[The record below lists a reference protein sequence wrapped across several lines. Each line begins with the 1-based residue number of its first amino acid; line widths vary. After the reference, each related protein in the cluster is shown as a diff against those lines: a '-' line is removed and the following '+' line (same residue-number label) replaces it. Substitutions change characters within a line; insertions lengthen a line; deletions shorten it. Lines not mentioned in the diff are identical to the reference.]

1 MPMENNKKNN
11 NLGIIIGAV
20 VALIVIFGLVYFANK
35 GEKKESTKSAES
47 ASTQTT
53 TNKEDLEKVDL
64 PQLSD
69 KVSDD
74 EAEVKMITD
83 EGDITIKL
91 FPKYAPL
98 AVENFLTHSK
108 NNYYNGVD
116 FFRVMNDFMIQG
128 GDPKNNGN
136 GGESIWK
143 GKDDKIDAGTGFK
156 NEVSNN
162 LFHLRGALSMANAG
176 PDTNGSQFFIVQNSK
191 DMSSRLQTDQY
202 PSKIIE
208 EYKKGGYPS
217 LDKNYSV
224 FGQVISG
231 MDVVDKIAGGETT
244 ANDSGN
250 EKSKPVNPVKIKS
263 IEVIKDYDFKK

>member
-1 MPMENNKKNN
+1 MPMENNTKNN
-11 NLGIIIGAV
+11 NLGIIIGAI
-20 VALIVIFGLVYFANK
+20 VALIAIFGLVYFANK
-35 GEKKESTKSAES
+35 GEKKESTKSTES
-47 ASTQTT
+47 SSIQTT
-53 TNKEDLEKVDL
+53 TSKEDLEKVDL

-74 EAEVKMITD
+74 EAEVNMVTE

-108 NNYYNGVD
+108 KGYYNGVE
-116 FFRVMNDFMIQG
+116 FFRVVKDFMIQG
-128 GDPKNNGN
+128 GDPKNNGT
-136 GGESIWK
+136 GGESIWN
-143 GKDDKIDAGTGFK
+143 GKDASIDPGTGFR
-156 NEVSNN
+156 NEVSNH

-176 PDTNGSQFFIVQNSK
+176 ADTNGSQFFIVQNPK
-191 DMSSRLQTDQY
+191 DMSDGLLYDEF
-202 PSKIIE
+202 PAKIIDA
-208 EYKKGGYPS
+208 YKNGGVPK
-217 LDKNYSV
+217 LDKSYSV

-231 MDVVDKIAGGETT
+231 MDVVDKIANGETT